1 MLDNLRHNKYRLP
14 LCWHKTSGWMS
25 KSEFVWLFG
34 FRYAFP
40 CLGWMRGLPLPYG
53 QIRIINWGNFRAH
66 FNIRERDGNR
76 RIFENIHAC
85 LCCNACKRICFHWEM
100 REIVILKH
108 TVWILLLQGV
118 SASWWKLCIQWGV
131 TRLDIR
137 HIEHIIIVLN
147 KIKNQL
153 QSLS

>member
-100 REIVILKH
+100 REIVILFGVWVKH
-108 TVWILLLQGV
+108 ERNIQYEYYFSRGFLLPDESCASSGALQD
-118 SASWWKLCIQWGV
+118 LI
-131 TRLDIR
+131 LDI
-137 HIEHIIIVLN
+137 LN
-147 KIKNQL
+147 I
-153 QSLS
+153 